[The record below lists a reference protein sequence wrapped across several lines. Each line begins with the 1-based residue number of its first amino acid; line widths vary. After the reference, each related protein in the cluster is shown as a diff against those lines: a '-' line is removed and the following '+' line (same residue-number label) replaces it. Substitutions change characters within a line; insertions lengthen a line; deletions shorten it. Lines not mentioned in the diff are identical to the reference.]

1 MVQILTRA
9 GCFVAIIAL
18 GYILRKK
25 GIFRE
30 QDFGILS
37 KILLKI
43 TLPAAIVSNFV
54 GRKLDASMLFLTFI
68 GLGASAL
75 YVALAY
81 LMNMKAKKEHQME
94 EMVSMGGYNIGAFT
108 MPFAQG
114 FLGATGVIT
123 TSLFDI
129 GNACVCLGGSYGL
142 AKSMKEGGKFS
153 LATIGKALVKS
164 IAFDCYFVMAI
175 VALFQIP
182 IPKVIVSFAE
192 IVGNANPFVAM
203 LMIGVGFKIAG
214 DKKQIGRMVR
224 ILSVR
229 YGVALLLALGCYHIL
244 PFPLEVRQALMIVLF
259 SPFPSSAPAYTGELK
274 CDVGF
279 ASALNSV
286 SIVCSLICIVTI
298 LTVTL

>member
-1 MVQILTRA
+1 
-9 GCFVAIIAL
+9 VAIIAL

-25 GIFRE
+25 GFFRE

-81 LMNMKAKKEHQME
+81 LMNMKAKKEHQLE

-114 FLGATGVIT
+114 FLGATGVVT
-123 TSLFDI
+123 ASLFDV

-153 LATIGKALVKS
+153 FATIGKALVKS

-182 IPKVIVSFAE
+182 IPKVFVSFAE

-203 LMIGVGFKIAG
+203 LMIGGGFKIAG
-214 DKKQIGRMVR
+214 DRSQMSRIVR
-224 ILSVR
+224 ILCVR
-229 YGVALLLALGCYHIL
+229 YGVALLLALGCYYIL
-244 PFPLEVRQALMIVLF
+244 PFPLEVRQALMIVLC
-259 SPFPSSAPAYTGELK
+259 SPFSTSTPAYVEKLK

-279 ASALNSV
+279 SSALNSI
-286 SIVCSLICIVTI
+286 SIVCSVVFIVII
-298 LTVTL
+298 LTITL

>member
-18 GYILRKK
+18 GYILRQK
-25 GIFRE
+25 GFFRE

-54 GRKLDASMLFLTFI
+54 GRKLDKSMLFVSLI
-68 GLGASAL
+68 GFGASVL
-75 YVALAY
+75 YVTLAY
-81 LMNMKAKKEHQME
+81 LMNRRAQKEQQME
-94 EMVSMGGYNIGAFT
+94 EVVSMGGYNIGAFT

-129 GNACVCLGGSYGL
+129 GNACVCLGGSYGF
-142 AKSMKEGGKFS
+142 AKCMKEGGKIS
-153 LATIGKALVKS
+153 LKTIGKALIKS
-164 IAFDCYFVMAI
+164 VAFDCYLIMAI

-182 IPKVIVSFAE
+182 LPQMVVSFAE

-229 YGVALLLALGCYHIL
+229 YGVALLLALGCYYIL
-244 PFPLEVRQALMIVLF
+244 PFPLEVRQAIMIVLF